1 MEGEP
6 AVDPIRLKLQEQILY
21 LQHEI
26 RKRDEML
33 ELSEY
38 EDITS
43 NGEEGEEELLE
54 DEEEDEL
61 EKKLTQ

>member
-1 MEGEP
+1 
-6 AVDPIRLKLQEQILY
+6 
-21 LQHEI
+21 
-26 RKRDEML
+26 ML